1 LAGWDVIILSDQLTI
16 RSYSSSNAWTVGPM
30 LVQAED
36 KSKNMQKP
44 AEFLPSSLPPPQQQ
58 VLNTLPEAQRQLVL
72 SVSARTR
79 LNVNYAVECLNGNAW
94 DLERAIANF
103 EQVKETLPKDAFL

>member
-1 LAGWDVIILSDQLTI
+1 
-16 RSYSSSNAWTVGPM
+16 M

-36 KSKNMQKP
+36 KSKNMPKP

-58 VLNTLPEAQRQLVL
+58 VLNTLVRLAKVPLTKTAFLILSVFPKPEAQRQLVL
-72 SVSARTR
+72 SVCARTR